1 MVLSTTPTRPSP
13 GGWTCSGAR
22 TSGSTGRHEGGTR
35 GDSGGP
41 ATTSTDF
48 LRRLGAALRRQRG
61 GDDRLVRI
69 HAGDGVDANARTD
82 VARRRRVVPR
92 RVGGHDGGDDAAV
105 AGADALALPRDVW
118 QDRRSL

>member
-1 MVLSTTPTRPSP
+1 MVLSTTPTRPSRA
-13 GGWTCSGAR
+13 GWTCSGAR
-22 TSGSTGRHEGGTR
+22 TSGWTGRHEGGTR
-35 GDSGGP
+35 RGSGGA
-41 ATTSTDF
+41 ATTSTDL
-48 LRRLGAALRRQRG
+48 LRHLGSGLRRQRG

-105 AGADALALPRDVW
+105 AGADALALPPGVW
-118 QDRRSL
+118 Q